1 MDWEPLATLL
11 LLDSFAPKN
20 RLIMLNQALQH
31 VMQHDT
37 AVWILRYDQSSAWAT
52 NDIKN
57 LRELKARMV
66 AHYAKWYSKPSR
78 PDPWR
83 VQTGAMTCITMKVIV

>member
-1 MDWEPLATLL
+1 
-11 LLDSFAPKN
+11 
-20 RLIMLNQALQH
+20 MLNQALQH

-37 AVWILRYDQSSAWAT
+37 AVWNLRYDQSSAWAT
-52 NDIKN
+52 NDIKK